1 MAKAKKNDS
10 NLWFCKLCL
19 QMEVPYSSLKNTE
32 FPRLL
37 NGKSIILKK
46 ELKTTSTI
54 FEKLNIFTEN
64 ENMTCKYY

>member
-1 MAKAKKNDS
+1 
-10 NLWFCKLCL
+10 
-19 QMEVPYSSLKNTE
+19 MEVPYSSLKNTE

-54 FEKLNIFTEN
+54 FENLNIFTEN